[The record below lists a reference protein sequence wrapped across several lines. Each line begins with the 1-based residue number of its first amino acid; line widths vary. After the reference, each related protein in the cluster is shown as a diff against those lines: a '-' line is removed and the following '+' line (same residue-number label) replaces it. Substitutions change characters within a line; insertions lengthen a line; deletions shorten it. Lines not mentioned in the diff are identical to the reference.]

1 MSTAPDP
8 SAFAPS
14 LAASDLAQALH
25 EAFQALPLAVQA
37 RCRVPP
43 TGDARLDRPITVHA
57 GDYSDRY
64 DGIIVS
70 GERDEDGQWLLDT
83 AFVLLT
89 LDAEG
94 PTAILITVLGW
105 NCDVEPA

>member
-1 MSTAPDP
+1 MSTAPDSLP
-8 SAFAPS
+8 LAPS
-14 LAASDLAQALH
+14 LAACDLAQALK
-25 EAFQALPLAVQA
+25 EAFQALPPAVQA

-43 TGDARLDRPITVHA
+43 TGDARLDRPVTVHA

-70 GERDEDGQWLLDT
+70 GERDEDGQWLLDM

-94 PTAILITVLGW
+94 TTATLVTVLGW